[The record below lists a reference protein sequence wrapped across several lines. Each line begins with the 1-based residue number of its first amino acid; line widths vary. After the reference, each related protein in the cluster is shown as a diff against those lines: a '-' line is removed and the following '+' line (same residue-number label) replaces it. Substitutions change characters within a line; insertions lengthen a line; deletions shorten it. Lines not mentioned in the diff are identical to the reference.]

1 MDFTTLI
8 LMFVIGSLV
17 FGLFFL
23 MTDYLDKI

>member
-8 LMFVIGSLV
+8 FMFVIGSLT

-23 MTDYLDKI
+23 ITDYLDKL